1 MRKSAFIISLVI
13 ILSALMPCMSASAFT
28 PSDFEVTASSALLV
42 NADSGDIIFSK
53 NAEGRGYAG
62 AVSNLMV
69 ALVVCDEIAD
79 LDSTLI
85 TVQRETL
92 NHFLGSG
99 AAMSNLSSGQVCSAR
114 TLMQFLLVSS
124 GVDAALILAEY
135 IGGGDAQIFVDK
147 MNQKAKALGMND
159 TNYTI
164 PYGLYDE
171 QQYTTAEDTMKLL
184 RAAFKND
191 EILAISSM
199 SRFTAEANDLY
210 GAHPV
215 VTTNYLINNVS
226 EYYYRYAVAGKT
238 GYTDAGGRCVAA
250 LAERDGISYYCVILG
265 GSGEGRADLRETTK
279 LFKWAFS
286 EFDFKTVVEKNEP
299 IVGVD
304 AAGNTIGG
312 VEVGFSWQTDYMQ
325 LYAGDTV
332 VALMPSDADRSSI
345 MFEIELAKDT
355 YNAPIKA
362 GDVLG
367 RANIMYSG
375 EKVGEVDLVAMDDAD
390 YSLALHIISGFKW
403 FFTNPVTLLLLAVV
417 AAAIIALII
426 IIILSNRRRRRK
438 NKLRMYKRL

>member
-53 NAEGRGYAG
+53 NADERGYAG

-79 LDSTLI
+79 LDNTLI
-85 TVQRETL
+85 TVERDTL

-99 AAMSNLSSGQVCSAR
+99 AAMSNLSAGQVCSAR

-124 GVDAALILAEY
+124 GVDAALILAEHV
-135 IGGGDAQIFVDK
+135 GGGDAQVFVDK
-147 MNQKAKALGMND
+147 MNQKAKQLGMND

-171 QQYTTAEDTMKLL
+171 QQYTTADDTLKLM
-184 RAAFKND
+184 RAAFKNE
-191 EILAISSM
+191 EILSISSM
-199 SRFTAEANDLY
+199 SRFTADANDLY
-210 GAHPV
+210 GEHPV

-238 GYTDAGGRCVAA
+238 GYTDAGGRCVASMA
-250 LAERDGISYYCVILG
+250 TKDGISYYCVILG
-265 GSGEGRADLRETTK
+265 GSSENRADLRETVK

-286 EFDFKTVVEKNEP
+286 EFSFKTVVEKNEP

-304 AAGNTIGG
+304 AGGNTIGG
-312 VEVGFSWQTDYMQ
+312 VEVGMSWQTDYMQ

-332 VALMPSDADRSSI
+332 VALMPNNADRSSI
-345 MFEIELAKDT
+345 MFEIELAKDV

-367 RANIMYSG
+367 KANIIYSG
-375 EKVGEVDLVAMDDAD
+375 EKVGEVGLVAMDSAD
-390 YSLALHIISGFKW
+390 YSLALHIISGVKW
-403 FFTNPVTLLLLAVV
+403 FFSSPFTVMLLAAV
-417 AAAIIALII
+417 AVIIIVFII
-426 IIILSNRRRRRK
+426 IIIITNRRRRRK